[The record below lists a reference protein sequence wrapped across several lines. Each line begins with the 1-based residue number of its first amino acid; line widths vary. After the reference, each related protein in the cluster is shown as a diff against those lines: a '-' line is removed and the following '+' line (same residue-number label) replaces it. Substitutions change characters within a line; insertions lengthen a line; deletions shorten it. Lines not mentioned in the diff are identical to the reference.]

1 MNMSIQEIIKEK
13 GMSKYSLSKLSG
25 VPWSTLSD
33 ICSGKT
39 DLNRCSVK
47 TLSKLS
53 KVLEMPIE
61 EIMELEIETKKDIDD
76 GKPKDKSYLE
86 TNLSETLEKTLR
98 AYVQGEEEEVLHLDC
113 LWNELYGTINA
124 DLWAGYITE
133 EQADYLRKEY
143 LYGDTQED
151 LDD

>member
-13 GMSKYSLSKLSG
+13 GMSKYSLSKVSG

-113 LWNELYGTINA
+113 LWNELYGSINA

>member
-61 EIMELEIETKKDIDD
+61 EIMELEIETKEDMDD

-86 TNLSETLEKTLR
+86 TNLSETLGGALR
-98 AYVQGEEEEVLHLDC
+98 AYVQGEKEEVLHLDC
-113 LWNELYGTINA
+113 LWNELYGSINA

-133 EQADYLRKEY
+133 EQADYLRKKY
-143 LYGDTQED
+143 LYRETQED
-151 LDD
+151 SDD

>member
-1 MNMSIQEIIKEK
+1 MNIQQLIKEK
-13 GMSKYSLSKLSG
+13 GMSKYSLSKASG

-33 ICSGKT
+33 IFSGKT

-61 EIMELEIETKKDIDD
+61 EIIELEIETKDDIDAR
-76 GKPKDKSYLE
+76 KPRDKSYLE
-86 TNLSETLEKTLR
+86 TNLSGTLDGALR
-98 AYVQGEEEEVLHLDC
+98 AYIQGEKEGVLHLDC
-113 LWNELYGTINA
+113 LWNELYGSINA

-133 EQADYLRKEY
+133 EQANYLRKEY
-143 LYGDTQED
+143 LYGETQED

>member
-1 MNMSIQEIIKEK
+1 MIMTIQQLLKEK
-13 GMSKYSLSKLSG
+13 GLSKYSLSKLSS

-53 KVLEMPIE
+53 KVLEISIE
-61 EIMELEIETKKDIDD
+61 DIIKLEIGTKEDIDD
-76 GKPKDKSYLE
+76 GKPQDKSYLE
-86 TNLSETLEKTLR
+86 TNLSETLDKSLR
-98 AYVQGEEEEVLHLDC
+98 AYVQGEKEEVLHLDC
-113 LWNELYGTINA
+113 LWNELYGSINA

-133 EQADYLRKEY
+133 EQASYLRKEY
-143 LYGDTQED
+143 LYGETQED

>member
-1 MNMSIQEIIKEK
+1 MTIQQLIKEK
-13 GMSKYSLSKLSG
+13 GISKYGLSKISG

-33 ICSGKT
+33 IFSGKT
-39 DLNRCSVK
+39 DLNRCSAK

-53 KVLEMPIE
+53 KVLEMSIE
-61 EIMELEIETKKDIDD
+61 EIIELEIEVKEDKDN

-86 TNLSETLEKTLR
+86 TNLSETLDEALR
-98 AYVQGEEEEVLHLDC
+98 AYIQGEKEDVFHLDC
-113 LWNELYGTINA
+113 LWNELYGSINA

-133 EQADYLRKEY
+133 EQANYLRKKY
-143 LYGDTQED
+143 LYGETHED

>member
-1 MNMSIQEIIKEK
+1 MSIQEIIKEK
-13 GMSKYSLSKLSG
+13 GMSKYSLSKASG

-53 KVLEMPIE
+53 KVLEIPIE
-61 EIMELEIETKKDIDD
+61 EIIELEIPTKEDIDD

-113 LWNELYGTINA
+113 LWNELYGSINA
-124 DLWAGYITE
+124 DLWADYITE

-143 LYGDTQED
+143 LYGGTQED

>member
-1 MNMSIQEIIKEK
+1 MTIQQLLKEK
-13 GMSKYSLSKLSG
+13 GMSRYSLSKVSG

-33 ICSGKT
+33 IFSGKT
-39 DLNRCSVK
+39 NLKRCSGK

-53 KVLEMPIE
+53 KALGMPIE
-61 EIMELEIETKKDIDD
+61 EIIELEIETKKDIED

-86 TNLSETLEKTLR
+86 TNLSGTLDEALR
-98 AYVQGEEEEVLHLDC
+98 AYLQGEKENVLHLDC
-113 LWNELYGTINA
+113 LWNELYGAINA

-143 LYGDTQED
+143 LYGETQED

>member
-1 MNMSIQEIIKEK
+1 MSIQEIIKEK
-13 GMSKYSLSKLSG
+13 GMSKYSLSKISG

-61 EIMELEIETKKDIDD
+61 DIIELEIETKEDIDD

-86 TNLSETLEKTLR
+86 TNLSETLGGALR
-98 AYVQGEEEEVLHLDC
+98 AYVQGEKEEVLHLDC
-113 LWNELYGTINA
+113 LWNELYGSINA
-124 DLWAGYITE
+124 DLWVGYITE
-133 EQADYLRKEY
+133 EQADYLRKKY
-143 LYGDTQED
+143 LYGETQED
-151 LDD
+151 SDD